1 MSEHINNGLH
11 MKTDGVN
18 KDGRITRLPT
28 DNKVIK
34 NAGEVSYKK
43 NKIYYNSK
51 GQWVLN
57 GNAIGSISKLSVALY
72 KITKDNE
79 FNESTYKIGL
89 ILESNGYGFNKCFD
103 WS

>member
-1 MSEHINNGLH
+1 MSKHINNGLH

-43 NKIYYNSK
+43 NKVPI
-51 GQWVLN
+51 
-57 GNAIGSISKLSVALY
+57 IGDLCQTIFKKL
-72 KITKDNE
+72 T
-79 FNESTYKIGL
+79 
-89 ILESNGYGFNKCFD
+89 
-103 WS
+103 